1 MDPVVYTATACNRLQ
16 PAAIW
21 TVTDKDQTE
30 YAFGLL
36 ISQQSGGLDEVRLP
50 FFARETPNAKQN
62 LCVIWSAKNHP

>member
-1 MDPVVYTATACNRLQ
+1 MYTTTACNRLQ

-21 TVTDKDQTE
+21 AVADKDQTE

-50 FFARETPNAKQN
+50 FFAREAPNAKQN
-62 LCVIWSAKNHP
+62 LCVVRSAKSRP